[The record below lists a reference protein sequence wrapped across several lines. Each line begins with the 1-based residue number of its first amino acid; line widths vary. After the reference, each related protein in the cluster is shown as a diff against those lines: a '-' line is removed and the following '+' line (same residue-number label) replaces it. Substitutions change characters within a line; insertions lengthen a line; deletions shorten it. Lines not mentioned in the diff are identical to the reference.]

1 MSTGVSIEEAQK
13 ELRKW
18 IKANKRILPQV
29 AHYNNIDE
37 KGVYSSSS
45 NSSNPHPSGYTYDIF
60 HPVTGLPCPKPA
72 NGWKWPQSTFLAYD
86 EAGEIEWGKD
96 HTTQPHVK
104 KRIETSME
112 YLRTLIYEDNRGT
125 TKNLSEIFGAQIKQA
140 SAKLQNIENT
150 FAQKVIFQKGS
161 SS

>member
-1 MSTGVSIEEAQK
+1 
-13 ELRKW
+13 
-18 IKANKRILPQV
+18 
-29 AHYNNIDE
+29 
-37 KGVYSSSS
+37 
-45 NSSNPHPSGYTYDIF
+45 
-60 HPVTGLPCPKPA
+60 
-72 NGWKWPQSTFLAYD
+72 
-86 EAGEIEWGKD
+86 
-96 HTTQPHVK
+96 
-104 KRIETSME
+104 ME